1 MTMIAEH
8 EQAVGRLEAELEAL
22 QGRLAEAQNLFL
34 QPKTPAAKIASTRLA
49 LREEISIV
57 QERQMQAQ
65 AQLHEAREDAAL
77 KERMRVRD
85 QICAL
90 TDTLVTE
97 ARKVEVTLRRGARHY
112 EKLPELEAEI
122 RRLAPD
128 AEGWQGNFFGRS
140 NLGLWSYG
148 FLCSAI
154 PKHNGLAGQ
163 HISGWPTQRDW
174 DLNGTLERA
183 HSGLFEQR
191 DRWRHPEQF
200 VGRKAEP
207 NWREAT
213 AEEIEKEA

>member
-1 MTMIAEH
+1 MTMIAKHEH
-8 EQAVGRLEAELEAL
+8 AIGRLDAELKAL
-22 QGRLAEAQNLFL
+22 QGRLAKAQNLSL
-34 QPKTPAAKIASTRLA
+34 QPKTPAAKIAATRLR

-57 QERQMQAQ
+57 QERRVQAQ

-77 KERMRVRD
+77 KERMLVRD

-97 ARKVEVTLRRGARHY
+97 ARKVEVTLKRGARHY
-112 EKLPELEAEI
+112 QKLLELVAEI

-128 AEGWQGNFFGRS
+128 AEGWPSDFFGHS
-140 NLGLWSYG
+140 NHGLWSYG

-154 PKHNGLAGQ
+154 PKHYGLTGQ

-174 DLNGTLERA
+174 DLNGTPERA
-183 HSGLFEQR
+183 YSGLVEQR

-200 VGRKAEP
+200 VGGKAEP
-207 NWREAT
+207 NWREAP
-213 AEEIEKEA
+213 AEEIENEA